1 MGWFMLEICTTD
13 SLSGTLGIL
22 FSALRHQHWMSQE
35 SSVCAMSCCDPPCPP
50 PHPPSLLNKQTLSQG
65 AAAILLH
72 LCIELQENEFPWQ
85 RMHKHATIWIHS
97 EHRHC
102 TTLNPP
108 SSSTWK
114 LLLDGWHLCTNV
126 CWFLRTCAHIFNEHK
141 LITNEQR
148 FIKNYGLRSQDGFTH
163 VPPRQIQATEM
174 RFLAGL
180 SLLFLSFRPSFEK
193 IGCYLV

>member
-1 MGWFMLEICTTD
+1 MIYAWNLYHWQFVRDTWNIIF
-13 SLSGTLGIL
+13 SSSA
-22 FSALRHQHWMSQE
+22 SALGVPGE
-35 SSVCAMSCCDPPCPP
+35 LCVCDVMLWSPP

-85 RMHKHATIWIHS
+85 RMHKHATIWIHT

-108 SSSTWK
+108 SSSTWR
-114 LLLDGWHLCTNV
+114 LLLDGWHLWTNV

-180 SLLFLSFRPSFEK
+180 SLLFLSFLASFEK